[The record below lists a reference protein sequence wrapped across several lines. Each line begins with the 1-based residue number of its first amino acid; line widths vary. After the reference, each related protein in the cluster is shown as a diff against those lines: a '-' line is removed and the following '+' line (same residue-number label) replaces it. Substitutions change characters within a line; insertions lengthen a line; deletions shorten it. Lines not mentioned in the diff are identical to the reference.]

1 MISHLH
7 KYRRHTII
15 SKGDVSNIIEIDDK
29 ARRSSMYDI
38 ERIEKVDSSYT
49 TLSGERRFNLSIP
62 KSIPTM
68 STRSRLSHLS
78 ANEPELDE
86 KSIKE
91 LLEKLLKGD
100 QE

>member
-1 MISHLH
+1 M
-7 KYRRHTII
+7 I
-15 SKGDVSNIIEIDDK
+15 SKGDVRNNIIEIDDK
-29 ARRSSMYDI
+29 ATRCSSMSDI
-38 ERIEKVDSSYT
+38 ERIETVDSSYT
-49 TLSGERRFNLSIP
+49 TLSWERRFNLSIP

-91 LLEKLLKGD
+91 LLKKL
-100 QE
+100 